1 VIDPVVRPASDG
13 DRGALTELAQ
23 LARESVATARGGSR
37 WLESHPEPEWASEEL
52 VVLVAELD
60 SMVVGYL
67 VGRSGNDRIM
77 QIQEVYV
84 RPECREL
91 GYGDGMVEAVLT
103 VARELGCRSI
113 EAEALPGDRDTK
125 NLWERAG
132 ITARLITVSKDL

>member
-1 VIDPVVRPASDG
+1 
-13 DRGALTELAQ
+13 
-23 LARESVATARGGSR
+23 
-37 WLESHPEPEWASEEL
+37 LESHPEPEWASEEL

-77 QIQEVYV
+77 HIQEVYV

-91 GYGDGMVEAVLT
+91 GYGDGMVEAVLI